1 MTARA
6 WASWRPSALL
16 LLLVPG
22 CFTLSGPLTV
32 AGPLGGSLSVH
43 CEYEEKHRPLNKYWC
58 RALWTIPCDKIV
70 ETRESAGKVRNGRVS
85 IRDHPANLSF
95 TVTLENLTE
104 DDAGAYWCG
113 VDLLW
118 FRGFPYFFIHVE
130 VSVFP
135 ALTTTASSPQSS
147 MGTWGPSTKL
157 PVHIWPSPTREDSS
171 DPSPHPGSLL
181 SSPHFLLLV
190 FLKLPLLLSMLGAV
204 LWVNRPQRSS
214 RSRQSRPEG
223 ENQ

>member
-1 MTARA
+1 MMARA

-22 CFTLSGPLTV
+22 CFALSGPHTV
-32 AGPLGGSLSVH
+32 AGPLGGSLSVQ
-43 CEYEEKHRPLNKYWC
+43 CGYEVEHRTLNKYWC
-58 RALWTIPCDKIV
+58 RAPWTIRCAKIV
-70 ETRESAGKVRNGRVS
+70 ETRGSAGKLRNGRVS
-85 IRDHPANLSF
+85 IMDHPANLSF

-104 DDAGAYWCG
+104 DDAGTYWCG
-113 VDLLW
+113 VDLPWL
-118 FRGFPYFFIHVE
+118 RDLHDPFIKVE

-147 MGTWGPSTKL
+147 MGTWGPPTKL
-157 PVHIWPSPTREDSS
+157 HVHTWPNPTREDSP

-190 FLKLPLLLSMLGAV
+190 FLKLPLLLSMVGAV

-214 RSRQSRPEG
+214 RSRRSRPEG